1 MLSSSRITKAKRG
14 SAISSCA
21 LPQARS
27 AAAMSR
33 LMSCVS
39 QVKPSPIVCQETR
52 SPNVCSASRSAE
64 CQAPLTNCTTP
75 TRLPRPSMRS
85 AKPNAAVDFP
95 LPGPVCTISRPFS
108 IVLPATS
115 ASCTALRLA
124 ILARWRSASASL
136 TAPIRTSF
144 DEQWHAGHEQNDSV
158 CLCGHPLIEQALAIT
173 ETARQRIVAHDTAA
187 DLVGDQ
193 EHRGGHSAQGHAE
206 PLDFRLDL
214 GVRHHEIGK
223 PKRQT

>member
-64 CQAPLTNCTTP
+64 
-75 TRLPRPSMRS
+75 RGGR
-85 AKPNAAVDFP
+85 FP
-95 LPGPVCTISRPFS
+95 LAGARVHDQQ
-108 IVLPATS
+108 
-115 ASCTALRLA
+115 ALLDRLA
-124 ILARWRSASASL
+124 GYFSVLHGLAL
-136 TAPIRTSF
+136 
-144 DEQWHAGHEQNDSV
+144 GHLGAMALGLGLID
-158 CLCGHPLIEQALAIT
+158 CAHP
-173 ETARQRIVAHDTAA
+173 
-187 DLVGDQ
+187 DL
-193 EHRGGHSAQGHAE
+193 
-206 PLDFRLDL
+206 L
-214 GVRHHEIGK
+214 
-223 PKRQT
+223 